1 MMKKYLYI
9 LMTAVLSMALV
20 SCVEEEPYA
29 PGELDNED
37 CYGVYFPTQ
46 KGVGDLQI
54 EPEDPT
60 TLTFIAR
67 RTNTRGEIHVP
78 VKVKSNYP
86 IFTVDEVVFED
97 GSPVADVVVHF
108 PSAKIATTYDCT
120 LMLTGDEFVS
130 KYSANPS
137 HLDFSV
143 TRVKWNDVIGPN
155 GETTGRWRDGIFP
168 EWFSVSSPNLER
180 SVTIQERDD
189 KPGYYRIWDVYSADY
204 LSDMFG
210 SNMAPFCLSQHYT
223 YIDATNPDKVW
234 IPTFQTGLLLS
245 AEYGMTSI
253 GSYVVENSNDFDASI
268 ASVYG
273 TLRDG
278 VITFPYGSL
287 QMKLEL
293 YGWYSSNSAGLH
305 RIILPGYRAKDYEM
319 SVSAGV
325 SDKYGNLPVNV
336 SFGSDI
342 SQVRLAVFEGT
353 LTESAA
359 AQKAQLLVDN
369 PDAVDLGEVVTV
381 TSASAVDYSFEK
393 TGMYTVVAAG
403 FDIAGTYR
411 VMSHSTFGYLQKGD
425 DSNEVILSYGLICS
439 DKYASEGMTSKNSM
453 EIYISGKDI
462 QRLHAGFYT
471 KEQWEENQDKI
482 KAELV
487 NSQMTKASLDQING
501 SGLFLKQ
508 GYLVPGTDY
517 VLVIKA
523 YNGYRE
529 QFFVAHQK
537 TGGDWDPR
545 LAEYDLS
552 DVDMNLIPADQTGY
566 FGKYHYYAL
575 EGDMY
580 SRAYLGDVTIS
591 QTFPSDYTPNSDF
604 AGYTLVNIKGL
615 FPLARTFGLEDDSY
629 SFIYY
634 DNVLY
639 NVEQAFESF
648 YSEGALFY
656 PAAYMYSEGGSAFG
670 GRMGLMGAFVQD
682 GYISIMDSGM
692 FASYGEHIDGFAVI
706 AYQDPNH
713 TTYSGVID
721 IVSSMLLVREDLDPN
736 PIIDERREEKNNAS
750 KAQVKSYFSA
760 YSETLRR
767 GPQNCVE
774 TFETYLMKAIKN
786 SRSQVRIK
794 NYLDVNNLQTVESI
808 EMKPAAHKATVR

>member
-1 MMKKYLYI
+1 MKKYLYI

-29 PGELDNED
+29 PGELDNES

-46 KGVGDLQI
+46 TGVGDLQI
-54 EPEDPT
+54 EPDDPT
-60 TLTFIAR
+60 TLTFIVR
-67 RTNTRGEIHVP
+67 RTNTRGEIRVP
-78 VKVKSNYP
+78 VTVKSSYP
-86 IFTVDEVVFED
+86 VFTVDEVVFED
-97 GSPVADVVVHF
+97 RSPVANVVVHF
-108 PSAKIATTYDCT
+108 PSAKIATTYECT
-120 LMLTGDEFVS
+120 LMLEGDEFVS

-137 HLDFSV
+137 HLSFSV
-143 TRVKWNDVIGPN
+143 TRVKWNNVVGPN

-168 EWFSVSSPNLER
+168 EWFSVSSPNLEK

-189 KPGYYRIWDVYSADY
+189 MPGFYRIWDVYDASY
-204 LSDMFG
+204 LTDMFG
-210 SNMAPFCLSQHYT
+210 SNMSSFCLSQHYT

-234 IPTFQTGLLLS
+234 IPTFQTGLVLS
-245 AEYGMTSI
+245 GEYGMTSI
-253 GSYVVENSNDFDASI
+253 GSYVTENSNDFDSSI

-273 TLRDG
+273 TLKEG

-293 YGWYSSNSAGLH
+293 YGWYSTNSSGLH

-319 SVSAGV
+319 AVTAGV
-325 SDKYGNLPVNV
+325 SDQYGNLPVNV

-359 AQKAQLLVDN
+359 AQKAQLLADN
-369 PDAVDLGEVVTV
+369 PGAAELGEVVTV
-381 TSASAVDYSFEK
+381 SSASAVDYSFEN

-411 VMSHSTFGYLQKGD
+411 GMSQATFGYLKKGD
-425 DSNEVILSYGLICS
+425 DSKEVILSCGLICS
-439 DKYASEGMTSKNSM
+439 DKYAAEGMTAKNSM
-453 EIYISGKDI
+453 EIYISGKEI

-471 KEQWEENQDKI
+471 KEQWTKNEAQVK
-482 KAELV
+482 KELEG
-487 NSQMTKASLDQING
+487 SQMTKASLDQING

-508 GYLVPGTDY
+508 GYLVPGTEY

-529 QFFVAHQK
+529 QYFFAEQK

-566 FGKYHYYAL
+566 FGKYHYYAF

-580 SRAYLGDVTIS
+580 SRAYLGDVTVS
-591 QTFPSDYTPNSDF
+591 QTFPSDYTPSLT
-604 AGYTLVNIKGL
+604 GYTFVNIKGL

-629 SFIYY
+629 TFLYY

-639 NVEQAFESF
+639 NFEQAFESF

-656 PAAYMYSEGGSAFG
+656 PAVYMYSAGGSAFG

-682 GYISIMDSGM
+682 GYLAIMDSGM
-692 FASYGEHIDGFAVI
+692 FADYGEVIDGFAVI

-721 IVSSMLLVREDLDPN
+721 IVSGMLLVREDLDPN
-736 PIIDERREEKNNAS
+736 PIYDERHEEKYNAS
-750 KAQVKSYFSA
+750 ASAVQSYLSA
-760 YSETLRR
+760 YEQTLRR
-767 GPQNCVE
+767 GPQNYVE
-774 TFETYLMKAIKN
+774 TFETYLAKAIQA
-786 SRSQVRIK
+786 SRMQVRVK

-808 EMKPAAHKATVR
+808 EMKPAAHTATVR

>member
-1 MMKKYLYI
+1 MKKYLYI

-29 PGELDNED
+29 PGELDNES

-46 KGVGDLQI
+46 TGVGDLQI
-54 EPEDPT
+54 EPDDPT
-60 TLTFIAR
+60 TLTFIVR
-67 RTNTRGEIHVP
+67 RTNTRGEIRVP
-78 VKVKSNYP
+78 VTVKSSYP
-86 IFTVDEVVFED
+86 VFTVDEVVFED
-97 GSPVADVVVHF
+97 RSPVANVVVHF
-108 PSAKIATTYDCT
+108 PSAKIATTYECT
-120 LMLTGDEFVS
+120 LMLEGDEFVS

-137 HLDFSV
+137 HLSFSV
-143 TRVKWNDVIGPN
+143 TRVKWNNVVGPN

-168 EWFSVSSPNLER
+168 EWFSVSSPNLEK

-189 KPGYYRIWDVYSADY
+189 MPGFYRIWDVYDASY
-204 LSDMFG
+204 LTDMFG
-210 SNMAPFCLSQHYT
+210 SNMSSFCLSQHYT

-234 IPTFQTGLLLS
+234 IPTFQTGLVLS
-245 AEYGMTSI
+245 GEYGMTSI
-253 GSYVVENSNDFDASI
+253 GSYVVENSNDFDSSI

-273 TLRDG
+273 TLKEG

-293 YGWYSSNSAGLH
+293 YGWYSTNSSGLH

-319 SVSAGV
+319 AVTAGV
-325 SDKYGNLPVNV
+325 SDQYGNLPVNV

-359 AQKAQLLVDN
+359 AQKAQLLADN
-369 PDAVDLGEVVTV
+369 PGAAELGEVVTV
-381 TSASAVDYSFEK
+381 SSVSAVDYSFENS
-393 TGMYTVVAAG
+393 GMYTVVAAG

-411 VMSHSTFGYLQKGD
+411 GMSQATFGYLKKGD
-425 DSNEVILSYGLICS
+425 DSKEVILSCGLICS
-439 DKYASEGMTSKNSM
+439 DKYAAEGMTAKNSM
-453 EIYISGKDI
+453 EIYISGKEI

-471 KEQWEENQDKI
+471 KEQWTKNEAQVK
-482 KAELV
+482 KELEG
-487 NSQMTKASLDQING
+487 SQMTKASLDQING

-508 GYLVPGTDY
+508 GYLVPGTEY

-529 QFFVAHQK
+529 QYFFAEQK

-566 FGKYHYYAL
+566 FGKYHYYAF

-580 SRAYLGDVTIS
+580 SRAYLGDVTVS
-591 QTFPSDYTPNSDF
+591 QTFPADYTPSLT
-604 AGYTLVNIKGL
+604 GYTFVNIKGL

-629 SFIYY
+629 TFLYY

-639 NVEQAFESF
+639 NFEQAFESF

-656 PAAYMYSEGGSAFG
+656 PAVYMYSAGGSAFG

-682 GYISIMDSGM
+682 GYLAIMDSGM
-692 FASYGEHIDGFAVI
+692 FADYGEVIDGFAVI

-713 TTYSGVID
+713 TVYSGVID
-721 IVSSMLLVREDLDPN
+721 IVSGMLLVREDLDPN
-736 PIIDERREEKNNAS
+736 PIYDERHEEKYNAS
-750 KAQVKSYFSA
+750 ASAVQSYLSA
-760 YSETLRR
+760 YEQTLRR
-767 GPQNCVE
+767 GPQNYVE
-774 TFETYLMKAIKN
+774 TFETYLAKAIQA
-786 SRSQVRIK
+786 SRMQVRDRK
-794 NYLDVNNLQTVESI
+794 SVV
-808 EMKPAAHKATVR
+808 